1 MGQVALRY
9 LLDLGV
15 IVIPKST
22 HKERMEE
29 NFDVFDFDL
38 TEDDKAKIAEL
49 DCDRSLCYDHRDV
62 QLIGGLLQFVKSQID
77 AQG

>member
-1 MGQVALRY
+1 
-9 LLDLGV
+9 
-15 IVIPKST
+15 
-22 HKERMEE
+22 MEE